1 MRTPRVSSTSPT
13 RPPSRAVG
21 LLVLSLTVP
30 VGAAAVDTVLAQA
43 SGPDRQA
50 RAQNARPAPPPPA
63 AYSYEPGGRRDPFV
77 SLAGGASE
85 QRGTAIRPPGL
96 AGVAVGELAL
106 RGIVQNQGAF
116 AAMIQAP
123 DKKSYLIRSGD
134 RLFDATVKAVVADAV
149 VFVQEVT
156 DPLSLV
162 KQREIRKP
170 LRPAEEGK

>member
-1 MRTPRVSSTSPT
+1 MRTFRLLGPFSSLRRSP
-13 RPPSRAVG
+13 AAG
-21 LLVLSLTVP
+21 LLAVTLTLP
-30 VGAAAVDTVLAQA
+30 AGLAVDTAFAQTTP
-43 SGPDRQA
+43 S
-50 RAQNARPAPPPPA
+50 AQRARPAPPPPA
-63 AYSYEPGGRRDPFV
+63 AYAYEPGGRRDPFV

-85 QRGTAIRPPGL
+85 QRGTATRPPGL

-106 RGIVQNQGAF
+106 KGIVQNQGAF

-123 DKKSYLIRSGD
+123 DKKSYLVRNGD
-134 RLFDATVKAVVADAV
+134 RLFDATVKAIVADAV

-170 LRPAEEGK
+170 LRPVEEGK